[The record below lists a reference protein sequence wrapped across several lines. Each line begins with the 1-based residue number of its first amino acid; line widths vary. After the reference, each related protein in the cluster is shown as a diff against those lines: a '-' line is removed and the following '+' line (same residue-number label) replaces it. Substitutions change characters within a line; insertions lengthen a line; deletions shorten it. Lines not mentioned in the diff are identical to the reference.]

1 MAQHDNYLNLRTANT
16 SIEIAKFGRQD
27 NQQMKEIAEL
37 SRNDNLQMKKIAQ
50 LSHNDNLQMKE
61 ISLAAQRDS
70 SDMRAIAVLTLIFLP
85 ATFVA
90 VGYLITYETG
100 Y

>member
-1 MAQHDNYLNLRTANT
+1 MAQHDNFLSLRTAT
-16 SIEIAKFGRQD
+16 FSRDD
-27 NQQMKEIAEL
+27 NLQMKAIAEL
-37 SRNDNLQMKKIAQ
+37 SRQ
-50 LSHNDNLQMKE
+50 DNLQMKE

-90 VGYLITYETG
+90 VSHTRTLQRLETER
-100 Y
+100 